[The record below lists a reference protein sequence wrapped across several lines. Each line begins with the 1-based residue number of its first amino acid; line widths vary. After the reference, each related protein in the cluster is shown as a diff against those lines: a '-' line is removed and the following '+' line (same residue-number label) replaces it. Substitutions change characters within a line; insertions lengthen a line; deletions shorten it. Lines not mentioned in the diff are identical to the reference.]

1 MIGNQLIVFYATKA
15 ESAPPYVQGVRQLLR
30 QRIISTH
37 VLRRTQRNVGFQT
50 YKPSLLTW
58 NVWIL
63 LRVFL
68 QPWNLN
74 S

>member
-30 QRIISTH
+30 QRIISM
-37 VLRRTQRNVGFQT
+37 RRTQRNVGFQI
-50 YKPSLLTW
+50 YRPSLLTW